1 MKKTTLLFIALFA
14 LFSIS
19 ESVAQKVVI
28 VGMNH
33 ISAGAPNDG
42 FTFVATEN
50 IPAGEVIYFT
60 ENEYND
66 AANAFTF
73 NGAPTGEAVIRYV
86 VGAGGLATGVVVF
99 MHETSSN
106 TFTITC
112 SSGNCGTSTTSTS
125 FGNGSFNLATNG
137 DTLYAYSDTD
147 ENVTNGITEIY
158 SVMFTGSGEAPTQNG
173 GFIPSDQNPVNDYPN
188 AIVIDGFNDDGDIN
202 VGPDRVEYMFSPVSL
217 RDGVSKTAFENP
229 SNYLQYVANQDLS
242 IVAFTNLNLAGAN
255 PVLTVAVSPTSVLEN
270 SGSGMVY
277 TFTLDAAAT
286 SAITANF
293 SVGGFATFTTDY
305 TQSGAATFS
314 AASGTVIIPNGG
326 TTATVTITPVGDS
339 TLEPNETVVLS
350 LNAGTGYDAGAP
362 SVATGTIINDDSI
375 SITPLVAITG
385 TTHSPPIS
393 PESFS
398 FVALDDIAAGVQV
411 YFTENTFDNTTLS
424 FSGAEGVG
432 VWTAPAGGVVRG
444 EVIVASENSPNV
456 FTTSCNSGNCG
467 AVSVVSGTWDLASN
481 GESVFAYQ
489 DSDTDPSNGITQID
503 AVLYTGN
510 STIAGGNI
518 PGSEDPTN
526 VYMGSVVVDGFPSL
540 PSERTEY
547 DPALRGVTV
556 DQANFQNIANWLHS
570 QPTGA
575 LSTVPFAN
583 IIIAT
588 GSANPALSVT
598 VSPAT
603 VVEDSGTGFVYTF
616 MLDANA
622 MADTTIN
629 FDVAGTAT
637 FTTDYNVT
645 GAATFTA
652 TSGTAVI
659 LSGTNSIAITITPE
673 IDTIVEPTETIELM
687 IASGTGYDGG
697 TPNAATGSITNDD
710 TAASDPLVAIMG
722 MNHTNPDAFSFA
734 AASDIP
740 AGTVIYFTEDE
751 FDNTDLMF
759 MNGGESVLQYS
770 SPAGGQI
777 DRGDVIVITET
788 TTNAFAVTCS
798 DTSGNGCGTITLITG
813 DFAIASSGDEMYAYI
828 DSDTDPTNGV
838 DDIYSVMYTGNSAT
852 ATPGGNIPASQDPSG
867 IYTNAL
873 VVDGFPNAA
882 PLKTEYTP
890 GSRGIPVAQADFEN
904 PVNYDTGAATPPGL
918 STVPFTDLNIVVMPP
933 MAVCMDV
940 TVQLD
945 GAGNVSIVAADVDGG
960 STAVNGIMSITVSQ
974 TDFTCADIG
983 ANTVTLTVTD
993 NDGNMDTCT
1002 ATVTVED
1009 NISPVITC
1017 PTGPIN
1023 SVCGDDVVFTDATAT
1038 DNCGFVT
1045 VPATIPGF
1053 TIFGTLGNS
1062 TYFISDATT
1071 TGPDAFAFAD
1081 ANNYSL
1087 ATINNVAENQFI
1099 TTEINNQATGS
1110 LMIGYN
1116 DIVTEGTFVWQSGQ
1130 PSTYTNWGPGE
1141 PNDSGGEDYTEIV
1154 GSGIWNDM
1162 QVIAARRYIIE
1173 FTNGPIQIAGI
1184 ASGETYPQGTTTN
1197 TFYVEDASGNSATCS
1212 FNVIVEDTVPPM
1224 ITCPAAI
1231 TMDNDSG
1238 ICGAIVTY
1246 TTPMGTDNCAGSTT
1260 VQTAGLASGATF
1272 PVGTTTNTFEVTDAG
1287 GNMVSCSFD
1296 VIVNDI
1302 ENPTI
1307 ICEDVTVELDVNG
1320 MASIDPSTIY
1330 QSDFIYNIEPT
1341 TYAPTAGTG
1350 TAVILADDQVSGDL
1364 PVGFVFNFFG
1374 NDYSQFRIS
1383 SNGFIGFDNLTDSGC
1398 CSGEVIPEQSASEP
1412 KNLIALCWDD
1422 LNPTN
1427 GGSIDYFTTGTA
1439 PNRVL
1444 IVNYND
1450 VVHFPNGPGIV
1461 TGQIKLFETSNRIEI
1476 HTTNQN
1482 DGGIHTQGVQNID
1495 GTLGYAVPGRNGAS
1509 WTATNDAFS
1518 FEPMP
1523 SNIFDN
1529 CGIASVVMSQT
1540 DFTCADLGTVMVDV
1554 TVTDTSGNTGMC
1566 VATITVEDNI
1576 DPVAVCN
1583 TGFVAQLDATGS
1595 VTITGADVDGGS
1607 TDNCAVTSMTVSP
1620 ATFDCSAVGTAQNVT
1635 LTVMD
1640 ASGNMDTCM
1649 TTIMVEDNIGP
1660 TLNCADFT
1668 VDLDVNGE
1676 FAFTNANQIIFTG
1689 ATDACGVFSFNNT
1702 VANNFTCANIGTFPI
1717 TFFVHDVNGNT
1728 SQCTVNMT
1736 VTDTTSACNQPP
1748 VAVCQPLVVDADGA
1762 CMGNAVAAD
1771 FDGGSSDPDMDPLTI
1786 TVSPIGPYPLGVTN
1800 VTLTV
1805 SDGLLTDTCMTTITV
1820 NDVTPPVITCPAGPI
1835 TSQCGDDIIFANPTF
1850 TDNCS
1855 TAVPT
1860 TVPGFTLFGTQ
1871 GNSTYFISDVVA
1883 TGPDAFA
1890 FADAN
1895 NYRLATIN
1903 NATENQFITTEINN
1917 QATGS
1922 LFIGYNDV
1930 ASEGAFVWQSGQPSI
1945 YTNWSLGEP
1954 NNVGDEDYTEIGN
1967 AGTWNDLP
1975 STSSRRYL
1983 IEFTDG
1989 VIQIAGLP
1997 SGAQYPQGTTTNT
2010 FYVEDASG
2018 NSATCSFD
2026 VIVADT
2032 IDPVITCPADVTLEC
2047 GDSTLPIDAGMA
2059 SATDNCNMMPLI
2071 TFVDN
2076 SIAGC
2081 GFTETIT
2088 RTWTADDGNG
2098 NVVTCDQIITIND
2111 TTPPEFI
2118 IPNVPPAG
2126 ANYTLDNTLTANY
2139 IPINTPGNFVGSGD
2153 DTAFTVA
2160 LGAPISIY
2168 DNVVSDIRVA
2178 TNGYLSVSLTDNGPD
2193 LSNDCPLPANPST
2206 GDNVARL
2213 YPLHDD
2219 VVADIYYQ
2227 YFGTSPYPHPNGT
2240 TMGASVIEYVGSH
2253 FGGGVV
2259 QFQVILFDNSDVI
2272 YQYLSDTEDGS
2283 GSTIGAQASGT
2294 GLAIT
2299 VACNTAGTTVGTG
2312 IYGLSPYGD
2321 VLANSPVP
2329 GSTCPGNIAVNNDPG
2344 VCTANVTFDPIT
2356 AIDSCGNVTVV
2367 QTTGLPSGSDF
2378 PVGTTI
2384 NTFVATDDCG
2394 NMATCS
2400 FDVVVT
2406 DNELPVANCI
2416 APLTV
2421 QLDANGMASITAADV
2436 DNGSTDNC
2444 GIAST
2449 TIDIMDFT
2457 CADVGPNTVTLTVT
2471 DVNGNMST
2479 CTTTVTVEDMV
2490 APVANCAAPF
2500 TVQLDANGMASITV
2514 ADIDNGSTD
2523 ACGIASTT
2531 IDIMDFTCADVGPNT
2546 VTLTVTDVNGNVSTC
2561 TTVVTIED
2569 VTAPVIA
2576 CPADI
2581 SINTTPGDCFA
2592 EVSFPDALALDAC
2605 GIASVIQT
2613 MGDPSGSMFP
2623 VGDTVIEFT
2632 ATDVNGNE
2640 STCMFTITV
2649 MDMEPA
2655 MAVCQ
2660 DITVQ
2665 LDATG
2670 MVTITPAD
2678 VDGGSSDN
2686 CGIATTTIDVDTF
2699 DCSDVGPNSVTLT
2712 ITDVNGNVSTCVA
2725 IVTVED
2731 IEAPMVVCQDIT
2743 VQLDATGTI
2752 TIVASDLDNG
2762 STDNCT
2768 ISDFTVDIDTFDCSN
2783 VGPNTVVLTATDSS
2797 GNTSTCTATVTVE
2810 DVTTPDLVC
2819 MDFTIEL
2826 GADGTAL
2833 LDVANVIASNT
2844 DACGIDTSAVD
2855 ITSFDCSDIGTPVM
2869 VEVFTQDVNG
2879 NISSCNAIVTV
2890 VDVLAPEVTC
2900 PADITVDPGANNVNY
2915 EVPDYVALGDA
2926 TAIDNCTDP
2935 VVIFTQ
2941 DPAAGTF
2948 LPDGVYPVT
2957 ITAEDEYGNVGSC
2970 TFTLTVESILGGI
2983 PNNEISLATLI
2994 NVSQPCQGLCSVEQ
3008 PASDQP

>member
-1 MKKTTLLFIALFA
+1 MKKSLLALLLIITASIAFAQISSNFNINPNRSVSCIADFTANPTSNNSVPHSVFFTDNSTNPDTWSWNFGDGSTSTAQNPIHTYATTGAFEVKLTIVDTITGCVNTKIMSDFIKI
-14 LFSIS
+14 SIPTAS
-19 ESVAQKVVI
+19 FTTNGSNSGAIGCGPLTVNYADTSI
-28 VGMNH
+28 G
-33 ISAGAPNDG
+33 SGAPIVSWNWDFGDG
-42 FTFVATEN
+42 TTSTLQNPTHIYEDSGLYNVSLN
-50 IPAGEVIYFT
+50 ITDDFGNTDTILKNALVNVI
-60 ENEYND
+60 
-66 AANAFTF
+66 
-73 NGAPTGEAVIRYV
+73 GPTPD
-86 VGAGGLATGVVVF
+86 F
-99 MHETSSN
+99 
-106 TFTITC
+106 
-112 SSGNCGTSTTSTS
+112 STTSTTIGCQPLTIDFVDDS
-125 FGNGSFNLATNG
+125 EASAPIIAWDWDFGDGNTSSFQNPSHTYTTSGVFNVSLTITDLDGCLRTETKMDFVSTEDNENPVAICQNITVQLNDFGNVTINAIDIDNGSTDNCGINSLTI
-137 DTLYAYSDTD
+137 DTD
-147 ENVTNGITEIY
+147 
-158 SVMFTGSGEAPTQNG
+158 
-173 GFIPSDQNPVNDYPN
+173 
-188 AIVIDGFNDDGDIN
+188 
-202 VGPDRVEYMFSPVSL
+202 
-217 RDGVSKTAFENP
+217 
-229 SNYLQYVANQDLS
+229 
-242 IVAFTNLNLAGAN
+242 
-255 PVLTVAVSPTSVLEN
+255 
-270 SGSGMVY
+270 
-277 TFTLDAAAT
+277 TF
-286 SAITANF
+286 
-293 SVGGFATFTTDY
+293 
-305 TQSGAATFS
+305 
-314 AASGTVIIPNGG
+314 
-326 TTATVTITPVGDS
+326 
-339 TLEPNETVVLS
+339 
-350 LNAGTGYDAGAP
+350 
-362 SVATGTIINDDSI
+362 
-375 SITPLVAITG
+375 
-385 TTHSPPIS
+385 
-393 PESFS
+393 
-398 FVALDDIAAGVQV
+398 
-411 YFTENTFDNTTLS
+411 
-424 FSGAEGVG
+424 
-432 VWTAPAGGVVRG
+432 
-444 EVIVASENSPNV
+444 
-456 FTTSCNSGNCG
+456 
-467 AVSVVSGTWDLASN
+467 
-481 GESVFAYQ
+481 
-489 DSDTDPSNGITQID
+489 
-503 AVLYTGN
+503 
-510 STIAGGNI
+510 
-518 PGSEDPTN
+518 
-526 VYMGSVVVDGFPSL
+526 
-540 PSERTEY
+540 
-547 DPALRGVTV
+547 
-556 DQANFQNIANWLHS
+556 
-570 QPTGA
+570 
-575 LSTVPFAN
+575 
-583 IIIAT
+583 
-588 GSANPALSVT
+588 
-598 VSPAT
+598 
-603 VVEDSGTGFVYTF
+603 
-616 MLDANA
+616 
-622 MADTTIN
+622 
-629 FDVAGTAT
+629 
-637 FTTDYNVT
+637 
-645 GAATFTA
+645 
-652 TSGTAVI
+652 
-659 LSGTNSIAITITPE
+659 
-673 IDTIVEPTETIELM
+673 
-687 IASGTGYDGG
+687 
-697 TPNAATGSITNDD
+697 
-710 TAASDPLVAIMG
+710 
-722 MNHTNPDAFSFA
+722 
-734 AASDIP
+734 
-740 AGTVIYFTEDE
+740 
-751 FDNTDLMF
+751 
-759 MNGGESVLQYS
+759 
-770 SPAGGQI
+770 
-777 DRGDVIVITET
+777 
-788 TTNAFAVTCS
+788 TCS
-798 DTSGNGCGTITLITG
+798 D
-813 DFAIASSGDEMYAYI
+813 
-828 DSDTDPTNGV
+828 V
-838 DDIYSVMYTGNSAT
+838 
-852 ATPGGNIPASQDPSG
+852 G
-867 IYTNAL
+867 I
-873 VVDGFPNAA
+873 
-882 PLKTEYTP
+882 
-890 GSRGIPVAQADFEN
+890 
-904 PVNYDTGAATPPGL
+904 
-918 STVPFTDLNIVVMPP
+918 
-933 MAVCMDV
+933 
-940 TVQLD
+940 
-945 GAGNVSIVAADVDGG
+945 
-960 STAVNGIMSITVSQ
+960 
-974 TDFTCADIG
+974 
-983 ANTVTLTVTD
+983 NTVILTVTD

-1002 ATVTVED
+1002 ATVTV
-1009 NISPVITC
+1009 V
-1017 PTGPIN
+1017 
-1023 SVCGDDVVFTDATAT
+1023 
-1038 DNCGFVT
+1038 
-1045 VPATIPGF
+1045 
-1053 TIFGTLGNS
+1053 
-1062 TYFISDATT
+1062 
-1071 TGPDAFAFAD
+1071 
-1081 ANNYSL
+1081 
-1087 ATINNVAENQFI
+1087 
-1099 TTEINNQATGS
+1099 
-1110 LMIGYN
+1110 
-1116 DIVTEGTFVWQSGQ
+1116 
-1130 PSTYTNWGPGE
+1130 
-1141 PNDSGGEDYTEIV
+1141 
-1154 GSGIWNDM
+1154 
-1162 QVIAARRYIIE
+1162 
-1173 FTNGPIQIAGI
+1173 
-1184 ASGETYPQGTTTN
+1184 
-1197 TFYVEDASGNSATCS
+1197 
-1212 FNVIVEDTVPPM
+1212 
-1224 ITCPAAI
+1224 
-1231 TMDNDSG
+1231 
-1238 ICGAIVTY
+1238 
-1246 TTPMGTDNCAGSTT
+1246 
-1260 VQTAGLASGATF
+1260 
-1272 PVGTTTNTFEVTDAG
+1272 
-1287 GNMVSCSFD
+1287 
-1296 VIVNDI
+1296 
-1302 ENPTI
+1302 
-1307 ICEDVTVELDVNG
+1307 
-1320 MASIDPSTIY
+1320 
-1330 QSDFIYNIEPT
+1330 
-1341 TYAPTAGTG
+1341 
-1350 TAVILADDQVSGDL
+1350 
-1364 PVGFVFNFFG
+1364 
-1374 NDYSQFRIS
+1374 
-1383 SNGFIGFDNLTDSGC
+1383 
-1398 CSGEVIPEQSASEP
+1398 
-1412 KNLIALCWDD
+1412 
-1422 LNPTN
+1422 
-1427 GGSIDYFTTGTA
+1427 
-1439 PNRVL
+1439 
-1444 IVNYND
+1444 
-1450 VVHFPNGPGIV
+1450 
-1461 TGQIKLFETSNRIEI
+1461 
-1476 HTTNQN
+1476 
-1482 DGGIHTQGVQNID
+1482 
-1495 GTLGYAVPGRNGAS
+1495 
-1509 WTATNDAFS
+1509 
-1518 FEPMP
+1518 
-1523 SNIFDN
+1523 
-1529 CGIASVVMSQT
+1529 
-1540 DFTCADLGTVMVDV
+1540 
-1554 TVTDTSGNTGMC
+1554 
-1566 VATITVEDNI
+1566 
-1576 DPVAVCN
+1576 
-1583 TGFVAQLDATGS
+1583 
-1595 VTITGADVDGGS
+1595 
-1607 TDNCAVTSMTVSP
+1607 
-1620 ATFDCSAVGTAQNVT
+1620 
-1635 LTVMD
+1635 
-1640 ASGNMDTCM
+1640 
-1649 TTIMVEDNIGP
+1649 
-1660 TLNCADFT
+1660 
-1668 VDLDVNGE
+1668 
-1676 FAFTNANQIIFTG
+1676 
-1689 ATDACGVFSFNNT
+1689 
-1702 VANNFTCANIGTFPI
+1702 
-1717 TFFVHDVNGNT
+1717 
-1728 SQCTVNMT
+1728 
-1736 VTDTTSACNQPP
+1736 
-1748 VAVCQPLVVDADGA
+1748 
-1762 CMGNAVAAD
+1762 
-1771 FDGGSSDPDMDPLTI
+1771 
-1786 TVSPIGPYPLGVTN
+1786 
-1800 VTLTV
+1800 
-1805 SDGLLTDTCMTTITV
+1805 
-1820 NDVTPPVITCPAGPI
+1820 DVTPPVIMCPAEPI
-1835 TSQCGDDIIFANPTF
+1835 TSQCGDDVIFADPTF

-1871 GNSTYFISDVVA
+1871 GNSTYFISDVAA

-1903 NATENQFITTEINN
+1903 NEAENQFITSEINN

-1945 YTNWSLGEP
+1945 YTNWGPGEP

-2018 NSATCSFD
+2018 NSAMCSFD
-2026 VIVADT
+2026 VVVMDT
-2032 IDPVITCPADVTLEC
+2032 IPPVITCPADVTLEC
-2047 GDSTLPIDAGMA
+2047 GDSTLPADTGMA
-2059 SATDNCNMMPLI
+2059 TATDNCPAGLTI
-2071 TFVDN
+2071 SFVDT
-2076 SIAGC
+2076 SAPGC
-2081 GFTETIT
+2081 GLTETIT

-2153 DTAFTVA
+2153 DTAFTVG

-2168 DNVVSDIRVA
+2168 DNVVSDIRVS

-2227 YFGTSPYPHPNGT
+2227 YFGVSPYPHPNGT

-2294 GLAIT
+2294 GLSIT

-2321 VLANSPVP
+2321 VLANSPLS

-2367 QTTGLPSGSDF
+2367 QTAGLPSGSDF

-2416 APLTV
+2416 APFTV
-2421 QLDANGMASITAADV
+2421 QLDVNGMASITAADV

-2479 CTTTVTVEDMV
+2479 CTTTVTVEDMI
-2490 APVANCAAPF
+2490 APLANCAAPF

-2531 IDIMDFTCADVGPNT
+2531 IDVMDFTCADVGPNT

-2581 SINTTPGDCFA
+2581 SIDTTPGDCFA

-2768 ISDFTVDIDTFDCSN
+2768 ISNFTVDIDTFDCSN
-2783 VGPNTVVLTATDSS
+2783 VGPNTVVLTATDSN

-2810 DVTTPDLVC
+2810 DVTTPELVC

-2926 TAIDNCTDP
+2926 TAVDNCTNP

-2994 NVSQPCQGLCSVEQ
+2994 MYPNPAKDYVVLSNPQAINLENVSIYDVNGRLVRTIGLQDMGIEKRMDITDLQSAMYMFVIESEYGVITKQ
-3008 PASDQP
+3008 ILKE